1 MIIEENLYLVE
12 SVGNNIFVSS
22 SSEKLSEELARFVS
36 GGLFISKVYLLLSD
50 GKRKR
55 IKVLSD
61 PLFKKALKRLSKP
74 AKEFKPVRSFK
85 KFLEIAESLGWSVLK
100 SKSKGFYI
108 IELYKYSPAGE
119 DFEFS
124 IDCSSLC
131 DVIQKVCSY
140 VDDFDTEEHVLLMLE
155 SRNRPS
161 IKTLVTDADDIKK
174 MLIELKKSLF
184 N

>member
-1 MIIEENLYLVE
+1 MIIEENLYLAE

-74 AKEFKPVRSFK
+74 AKEFKPVISFK
-85 KFLEIAESLGWSVLK
+85 KFLEISESLGWSVLK

-155 SRNRPS
+155 SKNRPS
-161 IKTLVTDADDIKK
+161 IKTLVTDDIKK

>member
-74 AKEFKPVRSFK
+74 AKEFKPVISFK
-85 KFLEIAESLGWSVLK
+85 KFLEISESLGWSVLK

-119 DFEFS
+119 DFGFS
-124 IDCSSLC
+124 IDCSKLC

-161 IKTLVTDADDIKK
+161 IKTLVTDDIKK

>member
-74 AKEFKPVRSFK
+74 AKEFKPVISFK
-85 KFLEIAESLGWSVLK
+85 KFLEISESLGWSVLK

-161 IKTLVTDADDIKK
+161 IKTLVTDDIKK

>member
-22 SSEKLSEELARFVS
+22 SSEKLSEELARLVS

-108 IELYKYSPAGE
+108 IEL
-119 DFEFS
+119 
-124 IDCSSLC
+124 
-131 DVIQKVCSY
+131 
-140 VDDFDTEEHVLLMLE
+140 
-155 SRNRPS
+155 
-161 IKTLVTDADDIKK
+161 
-174 MLIELKKSLF
+174 
-184 N
+184 